1 MNNVECYVDWER
13 EDGEDGEDVSEGKS
27 KSFCPSR
34 RKKTNHFVTSFLIT
48 ELKLTEVVLWLEDI
62 Q

>member
-13 EDGEDGEDVSEGKS
+13 EDGEDVSEGKS
-27 KSFCPSR
+27 KSFCPAR
-34 RKKTNHFVTSFLIT
+34 RKKQNYFVTSFLIT

>member
-13 EDGEDGEDVSEGKS
+13 EDGEDVSEGKS
-27 KSFCPSR
+27 KSFCPAR
-34 RKKTNHFVTSFLIT
+34 RKKIYIYFVTSFLIT